1 MLRRFSVNFALFSIA
16 LDALLVAAALWLAAI
31 YRPALNEL
39 SFAQTIEAGGDLLP
53 NVLYIVFP
61 LLWVAVLLLFSVYD
75 GRRNLRVVDEMSS
88 LTLGCLLAAIAS
100 AGALYL
106 TFRDVSRLL
115 FLLFALLA
123 VVNLGGWRLLYRLGQ
138 RWRGFGPDQRRVL
151 VVGAGEIGR
160 QVQTQI
166 QEHGKLGLVFLGFLD
181 DEHTGDQVLGY
192 LNEARRIVMEQTPD
206 DVVIALPGWAYQ
218 RVNELVAELHDLP
231 VRTWVIPDYFALAL
245 HRAQVDDFAGLP
257 LLDLRAPAL
266 SDYQRLTKRAFDL
279 VLVVLLAPLALPV
292 MALIAAAIRLA
303 DGAPVLLRQKRAGEN
318 GRVFDMLK
326 FRTMVPEA
334 ELLLPED
341 DSLIH
346 KRPDD
351 PRVTRVG
358 GFLRRTSLDE
368 LPQFFNVLLG
378 QMSLVGPRPELPELV
393 ERYETWQRKR
403 FAVPQGITGWWQ
415 INGRSDK
422 PMHLHTEDDLYY
434 VQNYSLGLDLMILWR
449 TVWTVLSGRGAY

>member
-16 LDALLVAAALWLAAI
+16 LDALLVAAALRLAVL
-31 YRPALNEL
+31 YRPALNAL
-39 SFAQTIEAGGDLLP
+39 SFAQTIEAGGALLP
-53 NVLYIVFP
+53 DVLYIVFP
-61 LLWVAVLLLFSVYD
+61 ILWVAVLLLFAVYD

-106 TFRDVSRLL
+106 SFRDVSRLL
-115 FLLFALLA
+115 FVLFALFA
-123 VVNLGGWRLLYRLGQ
+123 VVSLGGWRLLYRLGQ
-138 RWRGFGPDQRRVL
+138 RWLGFRAEQRRVL

-166 QEHGKLGLVFLGFLD
+166 QQHGKLGLLFLGFLD
-181 DEHTGDQVLGY
+181 DETSGDEVLGY
-192 LNEARRIVMEQTPD
+192 LNDARQVVMAQKPD

-218 RVNELVAELHDLP
+218 RVNTLAAELHDLP

-266 SDYQRLTKRAFDL
+266 SDYQRLTKRAFDVAL
-279 VLVVLLAPLALPV
+279 VLLLAPLALPA
-292 MALIAAAIRLA
+292 MGLISVAILLA
-303 DGAPVLLRQKRAGEN
+303 DGAPVLLRQKRVGEN

-326 FRTMVPEA
+326 FRTMVPYA

-341 DSLIH
+341 DSLLH
-346 KRPDD
+346 KRRDD

-368 LPQFFNVLLG
+368 LPQFFNILRG
-378 QMSLVGPRPELPELV
+378 EMSLVGPRPELPELV

-403 FAVPQGITGWWQ
+403 FAVPQGLTGWWQ

-434 VQNYSLGLDLMILWR
+434 VQNYSLGLDLLILWR
-449 TVWTVLSGRGAY
+449 TLWTVLSGRGAY

>member
-1 MLRRFSVNFALFSIA
+1 MLRRFSVNFALFSMA
-16 LDALLVAAALWLAAI
+16 LDALLVAAALRLAVI
-31 YRPALNEL
+31 YRPALNAL
-39 SFAQTIEAGGDLLP
+39 SFAQQLEAGTELVP
-53 NVLYIVFP
+53 ATLYVVFP
-61 LLWVAVLLLFSVYD
+61 ILWVAVLLLFAVYD

-88 LTLGCLLAAIAS
+88 LTLGCLLAAVAS

-106 TFRDVSRLL
+106 SYRDVSRLL

-123 VVNLGGWRLLYRLGQ
+123 VAGLGGWRLLYRLVG
-138 RWRGFGPDQRRVL
+138 RRGLRGAERRVL
-151 VVGAGEIGR
+151 VVGAGEIGK
-160 QVQTQI
+160 QVRDQI
-166 QEHGKLGLVFLGFLD
+166 QAHANMGLIFLGFVD
-181 DEHTGDQVLGY
+181 DEDTDKDVLGY
-192 LNEARRIVMEQTPD
+192 LEQARQIARDRRAD
-206 DVVIALPGWAYQ
+206 DIIIALPGWAYQ
-218 RVNELVAELHDLP
+218 RVNTLVAELHDLP
-231 VRTWVIPDYFALAL
+231 LRTWVIPDYFALAL

-257 LLDLRAPAL
+257 VLDLRAPAL
-266 SDYQRLTKRAFDL
+266 NDYQRLIKRAFDVAL
-279 VLVVLLAPLALPV
+279 VLALLPLALPA
-292 MALIAAAIRLA
+292 MGLIAAAIRLA
-303 DGAPVLLRQKRAGEN
+303 DGAPVLLRQKRVGEN
-318 GRVFDMLK
+318 GRLFDMLK

-334 ELLLPED
+334 KLLLPED
-341 DSLIH
+341 DSLLH

-368 LPQFFNVLLG
+368 LPQLCNVLRG
-378 QMSLVGPRPELPELV
+378 EMSLVGPRPELPELV

-434 VQNYSLGLDLMILWR
+434 VQHYSLGLDLMIMLR